1 RRDRGPALG
10 AAHLRR
16 DLRRAARP
24 ARHRR
29 ARGGPRRGGRSGE
42 LGGGPGLR
50 PGSPPDRPQERPG
63 RARPRDRVSA
73 PAAAP
78 WYASAAVLGV
88 GRALDAAAPIVP
100 EEAELA
106 VEALNVDATSY
117 KAIRERCDGDPARM
131 ADCIAAIVRER
142 GKLQN

>member
-88 GRALDAAAPIVP
+88 GRALEPPGALPHIARVLDAAAPIVP

-106 VEALNVDATSY
+106 VEALNVD
-117 KAIRERCDGDPARM
+117 
-131 ADCIAAIVRER
+131 
-142 GKLQN
+142 